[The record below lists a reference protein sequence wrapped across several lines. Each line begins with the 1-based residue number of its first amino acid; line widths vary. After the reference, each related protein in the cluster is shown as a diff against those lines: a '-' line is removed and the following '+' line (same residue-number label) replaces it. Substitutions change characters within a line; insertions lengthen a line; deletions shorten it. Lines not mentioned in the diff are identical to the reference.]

1 MQDKGKMQQIF
12 YFDKTMLKKLKA
24 YALETDTPFHKFIDY
39 ELIQFEQMLI
49 DKCAEIDKIR
59 MKTYEAMIKAQEEQ
73 KIAEEHPLKVVGH
86 EVNPIGNEIEPIPTY

>member
-1 MQDKGKMQQIF
+1 MLDKGKMQQIF

-39 ELIQFEQMLI
+39 ELTQFEQMLI

-59 MKTYEAMIKAQEEQ
+59 MKTYEAMLKAQEEQ
-73 KIAEEHPLKVVGH
+73 KLADQHPLIVPGH
-86 EVNPIGNEIEPIPTY
+86 EVDPIGKELEPIPAF